1 MPKRSLTLYESAIK
15 SPETLKIYMYSLN
28 EFMEFIKIKDF
39 DAIPKLGIDTIQTHL
54 ENWVMHLADKGL
66 KSSSIRGKLSAV
78 ELFLEMNKVIYHKKI
93 LRKLIPSSDYI
104 QGGEK
109 PFTTEDIQKFLK
121 STTKL
126 RTKAFVLFLT
136 STGMRPAG
144 IVDPILKLKHIEDMP
159 NDCKAVRIY
168 DGSREGYWAFL
179 TPEASKALDNY
190 LNSRKRN
197 GEELTPES
205 PVFTNSERPH
215 KMKKNLHMSEKSA
228 KQMMQRLIL
237 TAGVERT
244 KQGNRYDKASIYG
257 FRKRFNTVLKLN
269 NDVNSNVAEKLMAHK
284 KGLDGTY
291 LQPTKEECFKEFSK
305 AIEQLTIDSSI
316 RQEIRLKQMEVE
328 QSEIEQ
334 IKSELRDNK
343 QELNQMAKIMNIMQS
358 KGGVIA
364 IDLDDDPNGKKEVLF
379 VAKPGSKA
387 TKKDVQDILGELD
400 AEQFTN

>member
-1 MPKRSLTLYESAIK
+1 VPERSLTLYESAIK
-15 SPETLKIYMYSLN
+15 SSETLKIYMYSLN

-39 DAIPKLGIDTIQTHL
+39 DKVTKLDTDTIQTHL
-54 ENWVMHLADKGL
+54 ENWVMRLDDKGL
-66 KSSSIRGKLSAV
+66 KSNSIRGKLSAV
-78 ELFLEMNKVIYHKKI
+78 ELFLEMNKVIYYKKI

-104 QGGEK
+104 PGGEK

-144 IVDPILKLKHIEDMP
+144 IVDPILKLKHIEEMP
-159 NDCKAVRIY
+159 NGCKAVRIY

-179 TPEASKALDNY
+179 TPEASKVLDNY

-205 PVFTNSERPH
+205 PVFTNSERSH
-215 KMKKNLHMSEKSA
+215 KMKKNFHMSEKSA

-257 FRKRFNTVLKLN
+257 FRKRFNTILKLN

-291 LQPTKEECFKEFSK
+291 LQPTKEECFTEFSK
-305 AIEQLTIDSSI
+305 AIEQLTIDPTQRQQLEIEHQKESLSKYETQQKQIDGLEETIKKIANMVALSSADDETVGLFEDQI
-316 RQEIRLKQMEVE
+316 RPLMPTYLQKDFRLKVPKY
-328 QSEIEQ
+328 S
-334 IKSELRDNK
+334 D
-343 QELNQMAKIMNIMQS
+343 
-358 KGGVIA
+358 
-364 IDLDDDPNGKKEVLF
+364 F
-379 VAKPGSKA
+379 
-387 TKKDVQDILGELD
+387 
-400 AEQFTN
+400 

>member
-1 MPKRSLTLYESAIK
+1 
-15 SPETLKIYMYSLN
+15 
-28 EFMEFIKIKDF
+28 
-39 DAIPKLGIDTIQTHL
+39 
-54 ENWVMHLADKGL
+54 
-66 KSSSIRGKLSAV
+66 
-78 ELFLEMNKVIYHKKI
+78 MNRVIYHKKV
-93 LRKLIPSSDYI
+93 LRKLISSSDYVPS
-104 QGGEK
+104 GEK

-136 STGMRPAG
+136 CTGMRPAG
-144 IVDPILKLKHIEDMP
+144 IIDPILKLKHIEEIP

-179 TPEASKALDNY
+179 TPEANSSLDNY

-197 GEELTPES
+197 GEKLTPES

-228 KQMMQRLIL
+228 KQMMQRLIP
-237 TAGVERT
+237 TSGVERT

-257 FRKRFNTVLKLN
+257 FRKRFNTIVKLN

-305 AIEQLTIDSSI
+305 AIEQLTIDPTQRQSI
-316 RQEIRLKQMEVE
+316 KIKSLEEEKSEVKMLKERIERMEHYSKLNDELNLDRLKEAYGYGPKDFPERDGFVKHT
-328 QSEIEQ
+328 
-334 IKSELRDNK
+334 KSR
-343 QELNQMAKIMNIMQS
+343 LN
-358 KGGVIA
+358 
-364 IDLDDDPNGKKEVLF
+364 
-379 VAKPGSKA
+379 
-387 TKKDVQDILGELD
+387 
-400 AEQFTN
+400 